1 MRSPHRSIFGLLA
14 CLLLAL
20 PAERAAAQEKAAAAP
35 AARPEDVASIDAILA
50 ALYDVISGPAGQA
63 RDWDRFRSLFLPGAG
78 RLVTVGKD
86 PQTGAR
92 RQVTMDPRGYA
103 ERVGPRLE
111 RDGFFEREVGRRE
124 DRFGNIVHVFSAYE
138 SLHTLSDPQPFM
150 RGVNSIQ
157 LYHDGTRW
165 WIVTVF
171 WDSTEAQRDLEALR
185 RR

>member
-1 MRSPHRSIFGLLA
+1 MRTPRSASALLV

-20 PAERAAAQEKAAAAP
+20 PSARAAAQEKAAAPP

-63 RDWDRFRSLFLPGAG
+63 RDWDRFRSLFLPGAARLIAVG
-78 RLVTVGKD
+78 RD
-86 PQTGAR
+86 PQTGAAR
-92 RQVTMDPRGYA
+92 HVAMDAQGYA

-111 RDGFFEREVGRRE
+111 RDGFFEREIGRRE
-124 DRFGNIVHVFSAYE
+124 DRFGNVVHVFSAYE
-138 SLHTLSDPQPFM
+138 SLHTLSDPEPFA

-157 LYHDGTRW
+157 LLHDGTRW